1 MTHVFAPRHG
11 CQYGQAPCCMAC
23 MHVPFHVVH
32 DPPEALEGYFGPE
45 ETTQTTSCNVG
56 ADQRE
61 GEWAFARQ
69 RNERVGYSISS
80 VNQTDSK
87 TQMKRQARRPLGRY
101 DTRGKPCSLNPCP
114 PDFSLVFEMMPANPE
129 HARLAQCPEYLCQEG
144 LV

>member
-1 MTHVFAPRHG
+1 
-11 CQYGQAPCCMAC
+11 

-61 GEWAFARQ
+61 GERAFARQ
-69 RNERVGYSISS
+69 RNEFQTLNRVGYSISS

-87 TQMKRQARRPLGRY
+87 TQMKRQARGPLGRY
-101 DTRGKPCSLNPCP
+101 DTRGKRQT
-114 PDFSLVFEMMPANPE
+114 M
-129 HARLAQCPEYLCQEG
+129 
-144 LV
+144 